1 MRDLGDSSGHAG
13 RTPRATPPDRLRRR
27 LEFALVMREGRRAR
41 HPLLHLVVHQTGA
54 PGTRI
59 GFSVG
64 KRLGGAV
71 VRNQVKRRLRMIVRG
86 LPWRDGLDIVVLA
99 QAPAA
104 LATFGALSEAVQRT
118 SDQARVLESAP
129 SHTTRANS
137 SGHSQ

>member
-1 MRDLGDSSGHAG
+1 
-13 RTPRATPPDRLRRR
+13 
-27 LEFALVMREGRRAR
+27 MREGRRAR
-41 HPLLHLVVHQTGA
+41 HPLLHLVVRQTGA

-86 LPWRDGLDIVVLA
+86 LSWRDGLDIVVLA

-104 LATFGALSEAVQRT
+104 TATFDALSAAVRRT
-118 SDQARVLESAP
+118 SDQARTLESAP
-129 SHTTRANS
+129 NLTTPQNTSGS
-137 SGHSQ
+137 SQ

>member
-1 MRDLGDSSGHAG
+1 
-13 RTPRATPPDRLRRR
+13 
-27 LEFALVMREGRRAR
+27 
-41 HPLLHLVVHQTGA
+41 LLHLVVRQTGA

-104 LATFGALSEAVQRT
+104 TAPFEVLSAALRRT
-118 SDQARVLESAP
+118 SDQARVLESAV
-129 SHTTRANS
+129 
-137 SGHSQ
+137 SGTAAQNTSGRPQ

>member
-1 MRDLGDSSGHAG
+1 
-13 RTPRATPPDRLRRR
+13 
-27 LEFALVMREGRRAR
+27 MREGRRAR
-41 HPLLHLVVHQTGA
+41 HPLLHMVVRRSGA

-99 QAPAA
+99 QPPAA
-104 LATFGALSEAVQRT
+104 LASFEVLCSALVRT
-118 SDQARVLESAP
+118 SEQARILESTV
-129 SHTTRANS
+129 SGNTTDTYVGRP
-137 SGHSQ
+137 Q

>member
-1 MRDLGDSSGHAG
+1 
-13 RTPRATPPDRLRRR
+13 
-27 LEFALVMREGRRAR
+27 MREGRRAR
-41 HPLLHLVVHQTGA
+41 HPLLHLVVRRTGA

-71 VRNQVKRRLRMIVRG
+71 VRNQVRRRLRMIVRG

-104 LATFGALSEAVQRT
+104 SASFEALSAALART
-118 SDQARVLESAP
+118 SEQARALESTV
-129 SHTTRANS
+129 STRTPD
-137 SGHSQ
+137 SGAGQVI